1 MSCKVLRD
9 PSTGISRGVGFVQL
23 STPEE
28 ATKAISE
35 MNTKLVRFFPFVLD
49 SSGSHPSVSHSLTP
63 LDSICVLKGRH
74 VHSELLN
81 EYKAGGRL
89 PLLCWRLS
97 GSHPYVSSLIHP
109 LDSSVS

>member
-35 MNTKLVRFFPFVLD
+35 MNTKLVSPLACHTTQQSCTTVFQFVCICILL
-49 SSGSHPSVSHSLTP
+49 VS
-63 LDSICVLKGRH
+63 DI
-74 VHSELLN
+74 
-81 EYKAGGRL
+81 
-89 PLLCWRLS
+89 
-97 GSHPYVSSLIHP
+97 
-109 LDSSVS
+109 

>member
-35 MNTKLVRFFPFVLD
+35 MNSKLVCCLTARLHYLTILSIPMFRTACTMFRQLTIWRKL
-49 SSGSHPSVSHSLTP
+49 GSAGPMTW
-63 LDSICVLKGRH
+63 
-74 VHSELLN
+74 
-81 EYKAGGRL
+81 AGGVCRVGAARIDCNEFVQGL
-89 PLLCWRLS
+89 
-97 GSHPYVSSLIHP
+97 HQA
-109 LDSSVS
+109 